1 MTDPNDLT
9 PAERRAF
16 EALPREANPPTGLE
30 DRTVA
35 LLQAR
40 GVLAVPLRPLAV
52 PPTRRWHPA
61 WLVGALAASLA
72 LFASGIAVGQFLGAR
87 SATIAA
93 AVGLGGSLAE
103 RTQQVQR
110 TGSEYVAALAAL
122 LQETDTS
129 DAASRLRATEAA
141 LGALGAA
148 AQEVSR
154 LAPSDPLAAA
164 VLRGL
169 TERRRASQ
177 PPPPTRTVVWY

>member
-9 PAERRAF
+9 PAERRAC
-16 EALPREANPPTGLE
+16 EALPREAEPPTGLE

-40 GVLAVPLRPLAV
+40 GVLAVPLRPLAA
-52 PPTRRWHPA
+52 PTHRWHPA

-93 AVGLGGSLAE
+93 AVGLGSSLAE

-110 TGSEYVAALAAL
+110 TGSEYVAALSAL

-129 DAASRLRATEAA
+129 DASRQRATEAA

-148 AQEVSR
+148 AQEVFR

-177 PPPPTRTVVWY
+177 PPPPTRNVVWY

>member
-1 MTDPNDLT
+1 MTDPKDLT

-16 EALPREANPPTGLE
+16 ETLPREAEPPKGLE

-40 GVLAVPLRPLAV
+40 GVLAVPLRPLAA
-52 PPTRRWHPA
+52 PTRRWHPA

-72 LFASGIAVGQFLGAR
+72 LFASGIAVGQLLGAR

-93 AVGLGGSLAE
+93 AVGLGSSLAE

-110 TGSEYVAALAAL
+110 TGSEYVAALTAL
-122 LQETDTS
+122 LQDTDTS
-129 DAASRLRATEAA
+129 DAASRERATEAA

-177 PPPPTRTVVWY
+177 APPPTRTVVWY

>member
-1 MTDPNDLT
+1 VTDPNDLT

-16 EALPREANPPTGLE
+16 EALPREADPPTGLE
-30 DRTVA
+30 GRTVA
-35 LLQAR
+35 LLRAR
-40 GVLAVPLRPLAV
+40 GVLAAPLRPLAL
-52 PPTRRWHPA
+52 PTRHWHPA

-93 AVGLGGSLAE
+93 AVGMGSSLAE

-110 TGSEYVAALAAL
+110 TGSEYVAALSAL

-129 DAASRLRATEAA
+129 NASRQRATEAA

-169 TERRRASQ
+169 TESRRASQ
-177 PPPPTRTVVWY
+177 PPPPTRNVVWY

>member
-16 EALPREANPPTGLE
+16 EALPREAEPPTSLE
-30 DRTVA
+30 GRTVA

-40 GVLAVPLRPLAV
+40 GVLAVPLRPLAA
-52 PPTRRWHPA
+52 PTHRWHPA

-93 AVGLGGSLAE
+93 AVGLGSSLAE

-110 TGSEYVAALAAL
+110 TGSEYVAALSAL

-129 DAASRLRATEAA
+129 DASRQRATEAA

-148 AQEVSR
+148 AQEVFR

-177 PPPPTRTVVWY
+177 PPPPTRNVVWY

>member
-16 EALPREANPPTGLE
+16 EALPREAEPPTSLE
-30 DRTVA
+30 GRTVA

-40 GVLAVPLRPLAV
+40 GVLAVPLRPLAA
-52 PPTRRWHPA
+52 PTHRWHPA

-93 AVGLGGSLAE
+93 AVGLGSSLAE

-110 TGSEYVAALAAL
+110 TGSEYVAALSAL

-129 DAASRLRATEAA
+129 DASRQRATEAA

-154 LAPSDPLAAA
+154 LAPSDPLASA

-177 PPPPTRTVVWY
+177 PPPPTRNVVWY

>member
-1 MTDPNDLT
+1 VTDPNDLT
-9 PAERRAF
+9 PAERRVF
-16 EALPREANPPTGLE
+16 EALPREAEPPTSLE
-30 DRTVA
+30 GRTVA

-40 GVLAVPLRPLAV
+40 GVLAVPLRPLAA
-52 PPTRRWHPA
+52 PTHRWHPA

-93 AVGLGGSLAE
+93 AVGLGSSLAE

-110 TGSEYVAALAAL
+110 TGSEYVAALSAL

-129 DAASRLRATEAA
+129 DASRQRATEAA

-154 LAPSDPLAAA
+154 LAPTDPLAAA

-169 TERRRASQ
+169 TERRRSSQ
-177 PPPPTRTVVWY
+177 PPPPTRNVVWY

>member
-16 EALPREANPPTGLE
+16 EALPREAEPPTSLE
-30 DRTVA
+30 GRTVA

-40 GVLAVPLRPLAV
+40 GVLAVPLRPLAT
-52 PPTRRWHPA
+52 PARGWHPA

-93 AVGLGGSLAE
+93 AVGLGSSLAE

-110 TGSEYVAALAAL
+110 TGSEYVAALSAL

-129 DAASRLRATEAA
+129 DASRQRATEAA

-148 AQEVSR
+148 AQEVTR

-177 PPPPTRTVVWY
+177 PPPPTRNVVWY